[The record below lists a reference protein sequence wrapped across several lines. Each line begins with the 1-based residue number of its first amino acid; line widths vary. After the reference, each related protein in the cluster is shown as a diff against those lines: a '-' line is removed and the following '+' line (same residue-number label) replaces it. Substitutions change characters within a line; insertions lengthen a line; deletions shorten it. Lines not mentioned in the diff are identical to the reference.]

1 MGKVNVVIVGGGT
14 VGYHLTKALLARG
27 HEVTVIEP
35 NEDRCRLF
43 TEEYGE
49 VVVRGECDVALLRRA
64 GTERANVLIA
74 VADQDETNLIACLLA
89 RRLLKVPR
97 VIARVVDPR
106 NRTIFEK
113 LGIDLTV
120 SSTGIIC
127 NLIEQGAITTEI
139 LPLLALGKGDL
150 EIVELVLPP
159 DSPALSVSLKDL
171 PLPADSVLISI
182 IRGDQIVFPRG
193 STTFLP
199 NDTILALTSTK
210 GVEQLKRV
218 FYR

>member
-1 MGKVNVVIVGGGT
+1 VNIVIVGGGT
-14 VGYHLTKALLARG
+14 VGYHLTKTLLARG

-43 TEEYGE
+43 TEGCGK
-49 VVVRGECDVALLRRA
+49 VVVRGECDVSLLREA
-64 GTERANVLIA
+64 GAERANVLIA

-89 RRLLKVPR
+89 RRILKVPR
-97 VIARVVDPR
+97 VIARVVDPK
-106 NRTIFEK
+106 NRTTFEK
-113 LGIDLTV
+113 LGIKLTV
-120 SSTGIIC
+120 SSTDIIC
-127 NLIEQGAITTEI
+127 NLIEQEAITTEI
-139 LPLLALGKGDL
+139 IPLLALGKGDL

-159 DSPALSVSLKDL
+159 DSPALSVLLKDL

-193 STTFLP
+193 STTFRP

>member
-1 MGKVNVVIVGGGT
+1 MNIVIVGGGT
-14 VGYHLTKALLARG
+14 VGYHLTKALIARG

-43 TEEYGE
+43 TEECGE
-49 VVVRGECDVALLRRA
+49 VVVRGECDVALLRKA

-74 VADQDETNLIACLLA
+74 VADQDETNLVACLIA

-106 NRTIFEK
+106 NRTTFDK

-139 LPLLALGKGDL
+139 IPLLALGKGDL

-159 DSPALSVSLKDL
+159 DSPALSVPLKDL
-171 PLPADSVLISI
+171 PLPGDSVLISI

-193 STTFLP
+193 STTFHP

>member
-1 MGKVNVVIVGGGT
+1 MNVVIVGGGT

-106 NRTIFEK
+106 NRTTFEK

-171 PLPADSVLISI
+171 PLPADSLLISI

>member
-1 MGKVNVVIVGGGT
+1 VNVVIVGGGT

-74 VADQDETNLIACLLA
+74 VADQDETNLIACLVA

-106 NRTIFEK
+106 NRTTFEK

-210 GVEQLKRV
+210 GVEQLKGV

>member
-1 MGKVNVVIVGGGT
+1 MNVVIVGGGT

-89 RRLLKVPR
+89 RRRLKVPR

-106 NRTIFEK
+106 NRTTFEK

>member
-1 MGKVNVVIVGGGT
+1 MNVVIVGGGT

-97 VIARVVDPR
+97 VIARVIDPR
-106 NRTIFEK
+106 SRTTFEK

>member
-1 MGKVNVVIVGGGT
+1 MYVIMVGGGT
-14 VGYHLTKALLARG
+14 VGYHLTKTLLGRG
-27 HEVTVIEP
+27 HEVTVIEQD
-35 NEDRCRLF
+35 EARYKRL
-43 TEEYGE
+43 TEEFGE
-49 VVVRGECDVALLRRA
+49 VVVRGECDVALLRETGA
-64 GTERANVLIA
+64 ERADVLIA
-74 VADQDETNLIACLLA
+74 VTGHDETNLIVCLLA
-89 RRLLKVPR
+89 KRILKAPR

-106 NRTIFEK
+106 NRPTFEK

-120 SSTGIIC
+120 SSTDIIC

-139 LPLLALGKGDL
+139 IPLLPLGKGDL
-150 EIVELVLPP
+150 EIVELILPP

-171 PLPADSVLISI
+171 PLPGDSVLISL

-193 STTFLP
+193 STTFHP

>member
-1 MGKVNVVIVGGGT
+1 MNVVIVGGGT

-35 NEDRCRLF
+35 NEDRCRLLM
-43 TEEYGE
+43 EGCGK
-49 VVVRGECDVALLRRA
+49 VVVRGECDVALLREA
-64 GTERANVLIA
+64 GTARANVLIA

-89 RRLLKVPR
+89 RRILKVPR
-97 VIARVVDPR
+97 VIARVVDPK
-106 NRTIFEK
+106 NRTTFKE
-113 LGIDLTV
+113 LGINLTV
-120 SSTGIIC
+120 SSTDIIC
-127 NLIEQGAITTEI
+127 NLIEQEAITTEI
-139 LPLLALGKGDL
+139 IPLLALAKGDL

-159 DSPALSVSLKDL
+159 DSPVLSVSLKDL

-182 IRGDQIVFPRG
+182 IRGDQTVFPRG
-193 STTFLP
+193 STTFRP

>member
-1 MGKVNVVIVGGGT
+1 MNVVIVGGGT

-49 VVVRGECDVALLRRA
+49 VVVRGECDIALLRRA

-97 VIARVVDPR
+97 VIARVIDPR
-106 NRTIFEK
+106 NRTTFEK

-139 LPLLALGKGDL
+139 LPLLSLGKGDL
-150 EIVELVLPP
+150 EIVELVLTP

-171 PLPADSVLISI
+171 PLPGDSVLISI

-193 STTFLP
+193 NTTFLP

>member
-1 MGKVNVVIVGGGT
+1 VNVVIVGGGT

-49 VVVRGECDVALLRRA
+49 VVVRGECDIALLRRA

-97 VIARVVDPR
+97 VIARVIDPR
-106 NRTIFEK
+106 NRTTFEK

-139 LPLLALGKGDL
+139 LPLLSLGKGDL
-150 EIVELVLPP
+150 EIVELVLTP

-171 PLPADSVLISI
+171 PLPGDSVLISI

>member
-1 MGKVNVVIVGGGT
+1 MNVVIVGGGT

-49 VVVRGECDVALLRRA
+49 VVVRGECDVALLRKA

-74 VADQDETNLIACLLA
+74 VADQDETNLVACLLA
-89 RRLLKVPR
+89 RRLLRVPR

-106 NRTIFEK
+106 NRTTFEK

-120 SSTGIIC
+120 SSTDIIC

-139 LPLLALGKGDL
+139 IPLLALGKGDL

-159 DSPALSVSLKDL
+159 DSPALSVPLKDL
-171 PLPADSVLISI
+171 PLPGDSVLISI

>member
-1 MGKVNVVIVGGGT
+1 MNVVIVGGGT

-35 NEDRCRLF
+35 NEDRCRLLM
-43 TEEYGE
+43 EGCGK
-49 VVVRGECDVALLRRA
+49 VVVRGECDVALLREA
-64 GTERANVLIA
+64 GTARANVLIA

-89 RRLLKVPR
+89 RRILKVPR
-97 VIARVVDPR
+97 VIARVVDPK
-106 NRTIFEK
+106 NRTTFKE
-113 LGIDLTV
+113 LGINLTV
-120 SSTGIIC
+120 SSTDIIC
-127 NLIEQGAITTEI
+127 NLIEQEAITTEI
-139 LPLLALGKGDL
+139 IPLLALGKGDL

-159 DSPALSVSLKDL
+159 DSPVLSVSLKDL

-182 IRGDQIVFPRG
+182 IRGDQTVFPRG
-193 STTFLP
+193 STTFCP